1 MNNLFKNKLIYL
13 LLLLPLLL
21 QAQPIQLGIDQLLTN
36 EHFYKLKNKRIGIV
50 TNQTGFNSKLKPTF
64 ELLKERAGDYKI
76 VALFAPEHGFYG
88 REYASDQVEHDK
100 SEEGIPIY
108 SLHGET
114 RRPTEAMLKNINLII
129 YDIQDIGS
137 RSYTFISTLFYVME
151 EAAKKNIPVMVL
163 DRPNPI
169 NGLACDGPMLD
180 DGLRSIVGYINVP
193 YCHGMTIGE
202 LAQYFND
209 ENKVGCQLEVIP
221 MKGWKR
227 TMSYRDT
234 GLPWIPTS
242 PHIPE
247 PDTPLY
253 YPITGILGELGV
265 VSIGVG
271 YTLPFK
277 VTGSPWINAFE
288 FSTAL
293 NKCHLSG
300 VFFSPFFFRPFY
312 GKFKGEDC
320 QGVLISVTDP
330 IRYKPVHVQFAI
342 IDTLKKLYPKQFF
355 DAVKS
360 SPSKEMFGKVLGSKK
375 GWGLLLEKR
384 AIATEI
390 RLLHE
395 PERREFLEKRKKY
408 LIAAY
413 SPKEE
418 KKENPPLPAVKSNK
432 GSDIIKVTKNPKKT
446 S

>member
-1 MNNLFKNKLIYL
+1 MHRPLEKWGFKTTIHHMPHHFKIKLIVCL
-13 LLLLPLLL
+13 FLFPLFLHSTG
-21 QAQPIQLGIDQLLTN
+21 IQLGIDQLLT
-36 EHFYKLKNKRIGIV
+36 ETHVHKLKNKRIGIV
-50 TNQTGFNSKLKPTF
+50 TNQTGFNSQLKPTF
-64 ELLKERAGDYKI
+64 DLLKERAKEYKI

-100 SEEGIPIY
+100 SEEGIPIF

-114 RRPTEAMLKNINLII
+114 RRPTEAMLKNIDLLI

-169 NGLACDGPMLD
+169 NGLVCDGPMLEN
-180 DGLRSIVGYINVP
+180 GIRSIVGYINVP

-202 LAQYFND
+202 LATYFN
-209 ENKVGCQLEVIP
+209 EEYKVGCKLEVIP
-221 MKGWKR
+221 MKGWHR

-253 YPITGILGELGV
+253 YPVTGILGELGI

-288 FSTAL
+288 FSKAL
-293 NKCHLSG
+293 NNCRLSG
-300 VFFSPFFFRPFY
+300 VFFTPFFFRPFY

-320 QGVLISVTDP
+320 QGVLITVTQP
-330 IRYKPVHVQFAI
+330 TRNKPVQIQFAI
-342 IDTLKKLYPKQFF
+342 IYTLKK
-355 DAVKS
+355 
-360 SPSKEMFGKVLGSKK
+360 
-375 GWGLLLEKR
+375 
-384 AIATEI
+384 
-390 RLLHE
+390 
-395 PERREFLEKRKKY
+395 
-408 LIAAY
+408 
-413 SPKEE
+413 
-418 KKENPPLPAVKSNK
+418 
-432 GSDIIKVTKNPKKT
+432 
-446 S
+446 

>member
-1 MNNLFKNKLIYL
+1 MIYHMYRHFKNKLLIL
-13 LLLLPLLL
+13 LFLFPLFLH
-21 QAQPIQLGIDQLLTN
+21 AQSIQLGIDVLLSE
-36 EHFYKLKNKRIGIV
+36 EHFHKLKNKKIGII

-64 ELLKERAGDYKI
+64 DLLKEKATDYKI

-88 REYASDQVEHDK
+88 RDYASDQVEHDK
-100 SEEGIPIY
+100 SQEGIPIY

-114 RRPTEAMLKNINLII
+114 KRPTEAMLKNINLLI

-169 NGLACDGPMLD
+169 NGLTCDGPMLD
-180 DGLRSIVGYINVP
+180 NGLRSIVGYINVP

-202 LAQYFND
+202 LATFFN
-209 ENKVGCQLEVIP
+209 EEYKIGCQLEVIP
-221 MKGWKR
+221 MKGWLR

-253 YPITGILGELGV
+253 YPVTGILGEIGV
-265 VSIGVG
+265 VNIGVG

-277 VTGSPWINAFE
+277 VIGSPWINAFE
-288 FSTAL
+288 LSKTL
-293 NKCHLSG
+293 NNCRLTG

-320 QGVLISVTDP
+320 QGVLITVTNP
-330 IRYKPVHVQFAI
+330 IQYKPVHIQFAI
-342 IDTLKKLYPKQFF
+342 IDALKKLYPKPYTE
-355 DAVKS
+355 AVKA
-360 SPSKEMFGKVLGSKK
+360 SPNKEIFGKVIGSKAA
-375 GWGLLLEKR
+375 WGLLTEKR
-384 AIATEI
+384 AISTEI

-395 PERREFLEKRKKY
+395 AERRQFLEKRKQY
-408 LIAAY
+408 LNPNYTAQI
-413 SPKEE
+413 K
-418 KKENPPLPAVKSNK
+418 KKES
-432 GSDIIKVTKNPKKT
+432 TT
-446 S
+446 

>member
-1 MNNLFKNKLIYL
+1 MPHHFKIKLIVCL
-13 LLLLPLLL
+13 FLFPLFLHS
-21 QAQPIQLGIDQLLTN
+21 AGIQLGIDQLLTDT
-36 EHFYKLKNKRIGIV
+36 HVHKLKNKRIGIV
-50 TNQTGFNSKLKPTF
+50 TNQTGFNSQLKPTF
-64 ELLKERAGDYKI
+64 DLLKERAKEYKI

-100 SEEGIPIY
+100 SEEGIPIF

-114 RRPTEAMLKNINLII
+114 RRPTEAMLKNIDLLI

-169 NGLACDGPMLD
+169 NGLVCDGPMLEN
-180 DGLRSIVGYINVP
+180 GIRSIVGYINVP

-202 LAQYFND
+202 LATYFN
-209 ENKVGCQLEVIP
+209 EEYKVGCKLEVIP
-221 MKGWKR
+221 MKGWHR

-253 YPITGILGELGV
+253 YPVTGILGELGI

-288 FSTAL
+288 FSKAL
-293 NKCHLSG
+293 NNCRLSG
-300 VFFSPFFFRPFY
+300 VFFTPFFFRPFY

-320 QGVLISVTDP
+320 QGVLITVTQP
-330 IRYKPVHVQFAI
+330 TRYKPVHIQFAI
-342 IDTLKKLYPKQFF
+342 IDTLKKLYPKQF
-355 DAVKS
+355 AEAIKS
-360 SPSKEMFGKVLGSKK
+360 CTSKEIFCKVVGTKK
-375 GWGLLLEKR
+375 VWSMLQEKK
-384 AIATEI
+384 AIAAEF

-395 PERREFLEKRKKY
+395 VERRAFLEKRKKY
-408 LIAAY
+408 LIPSYTA
-413 SPKEE
+413 EI
-418 KKENPPLPAVKSNK
+418 KKE
-432 GSDIIKVTKNPKKT
+432 G
-446 S
+446 